1 MALAGAPTVLLL
13 LSMVSAVASRST
25 WIAQEIFDTDNC
37 TSTPV
42 VVSLTE
48 STRCSPR
55 QCVSVEINNATKSM
69 NSECN
74 ITNRFTYAGQ
84 VFGEYNYIVVE
95 DYGSAGCENLRLTTV
110 LPASGS
116 CSESTVYGRH
126 SIVSALFANG
136 SALIALY
143 PDAHCE
149 GDVDMN
155 FVFDSGNIS
164 SGDCVQNYYKFYTSA
179 SEVIEEFGSEAV
191 DADTGS
197 SSGDQES
204 SSSPSFIAIL
214 GIVLA
219 AGAVGFM
226 TAVFFWKR
234 RTPHDEQSTDESEDI
249 VDSVN
254 FVVVFKN
261 LSRVTSFRSALKSS
275 QKEDRFS
282 LISSAGIEST
292 PRSEVMVIKESISRS
307 PGVRLPVVSVLP
319 VLMLRLLMIG
329 VRAKRLPQ
337 PTEIF
342 GHDGEAVSSICLP
355 IARIR
360 KEGVVRTPNFGA
372 ASSLNV
378 HSSITVF
385 QAQELYSGSHC
396 TGTPNVLKMI
406 ETDTCDPQTCT
417 PHDLGGYTL
426 FVAASCNVTDRFKYT
441 HERFQGFDYVMMEEY
456 GGVGCANL
464 VQTTVY
470 PASGTCEKSSA
481 LANSS
486 DIVSLFSNGTAV
498 VLLFDDGDCGGKPS
512 LQFDLDRESITNGEC
527 IQDHYRFYTGV
538 ASGRTDSSSSAYS
551 YERGQQLGGWS
562 FDSSSDGLSWGA
574 ITAIV
579 AGSVACVAFLAFA
592 TFKYV
597 RRRYDDNLS
606 KDTGIAALAAS
617 YAGYPTPESALN
629 AITLGS
635 EASYS
640 QGNTEEGEKPRS
652 RRNLSGISGLWDD
665 E

>member
-55 QCVSVEINNATKSM
+55 QCVSVEINNATKFM

-116 CSESTVYGRH
+116 CSESTVYGRY

-149 GDVDMN
+149 GDVDIN
-155 FVFDSGNIS
+155 FVLDSGNIS

-249 VDSVN
+249 VDCERYTSLRTRQKST
-254 FVVVFKN
+254 VFSTGTKSSYSKDGIKEQHSISYFWDDDEIAAARVDRNKIDFEHVISHGGYGQVMSGWFNGQHVAVKMLLPENRKTMKYLNSFLDEN

-282 LISSAGIEST
+282 LFSSAGIEST
-292 PRSEVMVIKESISRS
+292 PRSEVMVI
-307 PGVRLPVVSVLP
+307 
-319 VLMLRLLMIG
+319 
-329 VRAKRLPQ
+329 
-337 PTEIF
+337 
-342 GHDGEAVSSICLP
+342 
-355 IARIR
+355 
-360 KEGVVRTPNFGA
+360 
-372 ASSLNV
+372 
-378 HSSITVF
+378 
-385 QAQELYSGSHC
+385 
-396 TGTPNVLKMI
+396 
-406 ETDTCDPQTCT
+406 
-417 PHDLGGYTL
+417 
-426 FVAASCNVTDRFKYT
+426 
-441 HERFQGFDYVMMEEY
+441 
-456 GGVGCANL
+456 
-464 VQTTVY
+464 VQ
-470 PASGTCEKSSA
+470 
-481 LANSS
+481 
-486 DIVSLFSNGTAV
+486 
-498 VLLFDDGDCGGKPS
+498 
-512 LQFDLDRESITNGEC
+512 R
-527 IQDHYRFYTGV
+527 
-538 ASGRTDSSSSAYS
+538 
-551 YERGQQLGGWS
+551 
-562 FDSSSDGLSWGA
+562 
-574 ITAIV
+574 
-579 AGSVACVAFLAFA
+579 
-592 TFKYV
+592 
-597 RRRYDDNLS
+597 
-606 KDTGIAALAAS
+606 
-617 YAGYPTPESALN
+617 
-629 AITLGS
+629 
-635 EASYS
+635 
-640 QGNTEEGEKPRS
+640 
-652 RRNLSGISGLWDD
+652 
-665 E
+665 

>member
-37 TSTPV
+37 KSTPV

-55 QCVSVEINNATKSM
+55 QCVSVEINNATKFM

-116 CSESTVYGRH
+116 CSESTVYGRY

-143 PDAHCE
+143 PDTHCE
-149 GDVDMN
+149 GDVNMN
-155 FVFDSGNIS
+155 FVLDSGNIS

-179 SEVIEEFGSEAV
+179 SEVSEEFGSEAV

-249 VDSVN
+249 VDCERYTSLRTRQKST
-254 FVVVFKN
+254 VFSTGTKSSYSKDGIKEQHSISYFWDDDEIAAARVDRNKIDFEHVISHGGYGQN

-292 PRSEVMVIKESISRS
+292 PRSEVMVI
-307 PGVRLPVVSVLP
+307 
-319 VLMLRLLMIG
+319 
-329 VRAKRLPQ
+329 
-337 PTEIF
+337 
-342 GHDGEAVSSICLP
+342 
-355 IARIR
+355 
-360 KEGVVRTPNFGA
+360 
-372 ASSLNV
+372 
-378 HSSITVF
+378 
-385 QAQELYSGSHC
+385 
-396 TGTPNVLKMI
+396 
-406 ETDTCDPQTCT
+406 
-417 PHDLGGYTL
+417 
-426 FVAASCNVTDRFKYT
+426 
-441 HERFQGFDYVMMEEY
+441 
-456 GGVGCANL
+456 
-464 VQTTVY
+464 VQ
-470 PASGTCEKSSA
+470 
-481 LANSS
+481 
-486 DIVSLFSNGTAV
+486 
-498 VLLFDDGDCGGKPS
+498 
-512 LQFDLDRESITNGEC
+512 R
-527 IQDHYRFYTGV
+527 
-538 ASGRTDSSSSAYS
+538 
-551 YERGQQLGGWS
+551 
-562 FDSSSDGLSWGA
+562 
-574 ITAIV
+574 
-579 AGSVACVAFLAFA
+579 
-592 TFKYV
+592 
-597 RRRYDDNLS
+597 
-606 KDTGIAALAAS
+606 
-617 YAGYPTPESALN
+617 
-629 AITLGS
+629 
-635 EASYS
+635 
-640 QGNTEEGEKPRS
+640 
-652 RRNLSGISGLWDD
+652 
-665 E
+665 

>member
-1 MALAGAPTVLLL
+1 MAWFRAVAVAPLLL
-13 LSMVSAVASRST
+13 T
-25 WIAQEIFDTDNC
+25 
-37 TSTPV
+37 
-42 VVSLTE
+42 
-48 STRCSPR
+48 
-55 QCVSVEINNATKSM
+55 
-69 NSECN
+69 
-74 ITNRFTYAGQ
+74 
-84 VFGEYNYIVVE
+84 
-95 DYGSAGCENLRLTTV
+95 
-110 LPASGS
+110 
-116 CSESTVYGRH
+116 
-126 SIVSALFANG
+126 
-136 SALIALY
+136 
-143 PDAHCE
+143 
-149 GDVDMN
+149 
-155 FVFDSGNIS
+155 
-164 SGDCVQNYYKFYTSA
+164 
-179 SEVIEEFGSEAV
+179 
-191 DADTGS
+191 
-197 SSGDQES
+197 
-204 SSSPSFIAIL
+204 PSFA
-214 GIVLA
+214 
-219 AGAVGFM
+219 
-226 TAVFFWKR
+226 TNW
-234 RTPHDEQSTDESEDI
+234 
-249 VDSVN
+249 
-254 FVVVFKN
+254 
-261 LSRVTSFRSALKSS
+261 SA
-275 QKEDRFS
+275 R
-282 LISSAGIEST
+282 
-292 PRSEVMVIKESISRS
+292 
-307 PGVRLPVVSVLP
+307 
-319 VLMLRLLMIG
+319 
-329 VRAKRLPQ
+329 
-337 PTEIF
+337 
-342 GHDGEAVSSICLP
+342 
-355 IARIR
+355 
-360 KEGVVRTPNFGA
+360 
-372 ASSLNV
+372 
-378 HSSITVF
+378 
-385 QAQELYSGSHC
+385 ELYSGSHC

-498 VLLFDDGDCGGKPS
+498 VLLFDDGDCGGKPL

-665 E
+665 EVIITARVPREKNATPRQLPRTKTLG